1 MTIIVHKNFQYRPSL
16 VCMYVCMYFVYI
28 YMYVSMYV
36 FVCIYGT
43 AQFKLDYTCVQQLH
57 DSTRFCKYT
66 QKSLRV
72 HEKTVVKMHVK
83 CSRVHTRR

>member
-1 MTIIVHKNFQYRPSL
+1 MYVCIY
-16 VCMYVCMYFVYI
+16 VCMYVSMYVCILYI

-43 AQFKLDYTCVQQLH
+43 AQFKLDYTRVQQLH
-57 DSTRFCKYT
+57 DSTHFYKYM